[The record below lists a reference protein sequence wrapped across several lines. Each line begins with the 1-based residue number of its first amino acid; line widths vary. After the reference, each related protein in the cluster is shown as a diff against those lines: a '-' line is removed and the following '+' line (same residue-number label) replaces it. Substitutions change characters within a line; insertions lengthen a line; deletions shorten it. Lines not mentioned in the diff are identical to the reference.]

1 MNYTSVKN
9 VTPMLDSVNLPIAL
23 NKEIETGR
31 RERKKGIE
39 RGNLQWLHLTNTNS
53 NKWENSKEK
62 LTKDLDTSKK
72 EHLNGKYSYEM
83 LYGTSQRGNA
93 N

>member
-39 RGNLQWLHLTNTNS
+39 REFAVTTF
-53 NKWENSKEK
+53 NKHKF
-62 LTKDLDTSKK
+62 
-72 EHLNGKYSYEM
+72 
-83 LYGTSQRGNA
+83 
-93 N
+93 